1 MGYLSRAL
9 RIEGGLQVDIPT
21 VETQRITAK
30 IDAIKKE
37 RDQTVISANQQIAY
51 LSGQIAALEALL
63 KPEQPSGDAKGE

>member
-1 MGYLSRAL
+1 
-9 RIEGGLQVDIPT
+9 VDIPT

-51 LSGQIAALEALL
+51 LSGQIAAQEALL
-63 KPEQPSGDAKGE
+63 KPEQSTGEDE